1 MENLLKELFPEL
13 KSKEFNKGD
22 YLVLRIKPFHEKT
35 GFVLASKKKNLTP
48 TKPRPVIITNISN
61 EEIKFTAFTTNIFKR
76 KYRPKINLDICKL
89 NKNKDEC
96 FGINPDKKLQW
107 IFAKK
112 TPSKRWRVFY
122 NVDIY
127 TLSQLKEENNLKIC
141 GNCEEILNQIFEKV
155 KELGEIV

>member
-13 KSKEFNKGD
+13 KFKEFNKGD

-35 GFVLASKKKNLTP
+35 VFVLASKKVNLSP
-48 TKPRPVIITNISN
+48 TKSRPAIITSLTD
-61 EEIKFTAFTTNIFKR
+61 EEVQFIPFTTNIYIR
-76 KYRPKINLDICKL
+76 QSRPKINIKKCKFY
-89 NKNKDEC
+89 KTKEEC
-96 FGINPDKKLQW
+96 FGIDTGRKYEW

-112 TPSKRWRVFY
+112 TTSKRWRVFY